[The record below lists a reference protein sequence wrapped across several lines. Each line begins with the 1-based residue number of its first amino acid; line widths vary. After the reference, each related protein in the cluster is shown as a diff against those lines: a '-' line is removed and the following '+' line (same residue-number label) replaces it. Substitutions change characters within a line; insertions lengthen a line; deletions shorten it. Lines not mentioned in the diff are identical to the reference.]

1 MKIVVRILL
10 GAAIIVLGYLVIESI
25 MEPIRFNK
33 EKKKRKDATIQNLK
47 YNKTSEVTYKTK
59 YAE

>member
-33 EKKKRKDATIQNLK
+33 EKKKREDATIQNLK
-47 YNKTSEVTYKTK
+47 DIRTAEVAYKTK
-59 YAE
+59 YA